1 MEAGMRSEQVYWV
14 FTVTVD
20 QMDKFTPL
28 IPKLVAA
35 TEKEPGA
42 LQFECNIGDDRKTVD
57 FFERYA
63 DSKAALFHQN
73 GKLRAILEG
82 VLRCGQAHSL
92 GDLWHALGRVQE
104 GERGLP
110 PDLYDTIRWFCQ
122 VTGLASGLKVASLVA
137 DIGERLPDAA
147 LDPAILSE
155 QS

>member
-1 MEAGMRSEQVYWV
+1 MRSEQVYWV
-14 FTVTVD
+14 LTVSVD

-28 IPKLVAA
+28 IAKLVTA

-42 LQFECNIGDDRKTVD
+42 PQGGPVPP
-57 FFERYA
+57 
-63 DSKAALFHQN
+63 N

-122 VTGLASGLKVASLVA
+122 VTELASGLKVAGLVA
-137 DIGERLPDAA
+137 TLLKGCPDAA
-147 LDPAILSE
+147 FDPAILSE